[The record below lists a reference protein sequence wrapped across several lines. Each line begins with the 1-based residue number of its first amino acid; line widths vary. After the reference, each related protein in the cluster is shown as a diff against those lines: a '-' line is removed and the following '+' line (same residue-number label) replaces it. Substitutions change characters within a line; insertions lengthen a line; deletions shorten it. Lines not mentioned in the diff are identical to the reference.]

1 MYKVKDS
8 GGYYRIWNNDVNSNA
23 YIIMKDS
30 SIGRII
36 NNYISDGMIS
46 EDNLTRMC
54 RIGGKSVKKL
64 SSKDLEKVNSGID
77 KMVSANKKVKKNPKK
92 KCNRKKSLKIRKGFV
107 KAGFYLSTI
116 ILLTG
121 GVKHFSGKK
130 SDSTGEKYSTEKSID
145 DDYEHSSGDYIYSDY
160 NIDDTVEEEK
170 DSTPI
175 DEEKDKE
182 TIIRNYEDENDD
194 VMDFYYDDYDVSE
207 ESAKNVMQYID
218 LCKKYCDMYG
228 EDYRL
233 FAATLAQENNGI
245 HNIEYDTPAVSI
257 SQMEKLVWLNTKI
270 RAYNKE
276 KKEYVEKWIIAPNVE
291 ETIDDDEFNKR
302 PKSGD
307 IISEYGI
314 ENVINIETAEGAIE
328 ARAMMDAFYREQAYK
343 NGATEKIS
351 ESDFPAYT
359 KARENK
365 GPIVFKTLAYG
376 DDWEKHLSITNNGD
390 DDYVKKVFSLAKI
403 VSDYC
408 QDYSPYITSVY
419 DNNRGEII
427 IFAINA
433 ISTNKLAKAK

>member
-228 EDYRL
+228 EDI
-233 FAATLAQENNGI
+233 FTI
-245 HNIEYDTPAVSI
+245 HNFDNVVGLCIGNEGHGVSETIRKEI
-257 SQMEKLVWLNTKI
+257 SKKI
-270 RAYNKE
+270 SIPMKN
-276 KKEYVEKWIIAPNVE
+276 NVE
-291 ETIDDDEFNKR
+291 SLNAGVSASVIMYH
-302 PKSGD
+302 
-307 IISEYGI
+307 IS
-314 ENVINIETAEGAIE
+314 INQKE
-328 ARAMMDAFYREQAYK
+328 
-343 NGATEKIS
+343 IS
-351 ESDFPAYT
+351 
-359 KARENK
+359 
-365 GPIVFKTLAYG
+365 
-376 DDWEKHLSITNNGD
+376 
-390 DDYVKKVFSLAKI
+390 
-403 VSDYC
+403 
-408 QDYSPYITSVY
+408 
-419 DNNRGEII
+419 
-427 IFAINA
+427 
-433 ISTNKLAKAK
+433 